1 VTATSIIWQ
10 VARRE
15 ITERGRSKAY
25 LITTVVT
32 LLLVLGLVIVPG
44 LLGGG
49 TEEYTIGS
57 VGDGNQPIVESAELL
72 RNAGDE
78 PEDEESVAIS
88 IVEFDNLEDAE
99 TALADGEVDAV
110 LVDGSEVVVES
121 VGGFGDSAVV
131 SLLQRGAA
139 SIELEVLVSESGQA
153 AADVIDV
160 MTSDP
165 LETTTL
171 SGQEAGDESAG
182 VLAYAGLM
190 LLYIAILLY
199 GTWILTG
206 VTEEKS
212 NRVVEVLL
220 SSVKPWQLL
229 AGKIAGIGILGIA
242 QFTGTIL
249 VAVVALQ
256 LTGAV
261 ELPNVSASSVI
272 TLVVWFVL
280 GFLLYAVMFAAAGS
294 LVSRMEDA
302 QNVAF
307 PMSLT
312 AVAGFFVSIAALN
325 DPDGA
330 AAVIGTFIPLTAPF
344 VVPVRAALDAIPLWQ
359 YLLSIVIVVATI
371 AMLTLVAG
379 RIYAGALLRYG
390 GRTKLREAWRS
401 ASEYTGTQ

>member
-1 VTATSIIWQ
+1 MTATSIIWQ

-25 LITTVVT
+25 LITTVFT
-32 LLLVLGLVIVPG
+32 LLLVLGLVIVPS

-57 VGDGNQPIVESAELL
+57 IGEGNQPIVESAELL
-72 RNAGDE
+72 RNARDE

-88 IVEFDNLEDAE
+88 IVEFGNLEDAE

-139 SIELEVLVSESGQA
+139 SVELEVIVSESGQA
-153 AADVIDV
+153 ATDVIDV

-171 SGQEAGDESAG
+171 SGQEAGDETAG

-249 VAVVALQ
+249 VAIVALQ
-256 LTGAV
+256 LTGAF
-261 ELPNVSASSVI
+261 ELPNISVSSVV

-280 GFLLYAVMFAAAGS
+280 GFLLYAVMFGAAGS

-359 YLLSIVIVVATI
+359 YLLSIVMVLATI
-371 AMLTLVAG
+371 AGLTLVAG

-390 GRTKLREAWRS
+390 GRTKLREAWHS
-401 ASEYTGTQ
+401 AAE

>member
-1 VTATSIIWQ
+1 MTATSIIWQ

-32 LLLVLGLVIVPG
+32 LLLVLGLVIVPS

-57 VGDGNQPIVESAELL
+57 IGEGNQPIVESAELL

-88 IVEFDNLEDAE
+88 IVEFGDLEDAE

-139 SIELEVLVSESGQA
+139 SVELEVIVSESGQA
-153 AADVIDV
+153 ATDVIDV

-249 VAVVALQ
+249 VAIVALQ
-256 LTGAV
+256 LTSAF
-261 ELPNVSASSVI
+261 ELPNISVSSVV

-280 GFLLYAVMFAAAGS
+280 GFLLYAVMFGAAGS

-359 YLLSIVIVVATI
+359 YLLSIVMVLATI
-371 AMLTLVAG
+371 AGLTLVAG

-401 ASEYTGTQ
+401 AAE

>member
-1 VTATSIIWQ
+1 MTATSIIWQ

-32 LLLVLGLVIVPG
+32 LLLVLGLVIVPS

-49 TEEYTIGS
+49 TEKYTIGS
-57 VGDGNQPIVESAELL
+57 IGEGNQPIVESAELL

-88 IVEFDNLEDAE
+88 IVEFGNLEDAE

-139 SIELEVLVSESGQA
+139 SVELEVIVSESGQA
-153 AADVIDV
+153 ATDVIDV

-249 VAVVALQ
+249 VAIVALQ
-256 LTGAV
+256 LTGAF
-261 ELPNVSASSVI
+261 ELPNIGVSSVV

-280 GFLLYAVMFAAAGS
+280 GFLLYAVMFGAAGS

-359 YLLSIVIVVATI
+359 YLLSIVMVLATI
-371 AMLTLVAG
+371 AGMTLVAG

-401 ASEYTGTQ
+401 AAE